1 MKIKVKGKIP
11 QQDKDDIRTLLAGF
25 KADNQHLEI
34 EKVIPILKVATTG
47 KDYKFKFKTGPNLT
61 VCEVV

>member
-11 QQDKDDIRTLLAGF
+11 QQDKNDIRTLLASF
-25 KADNQHLEI
+25 LADNQHLEI
-34 EKVIPILKVATTG
+34 EKALPVLKVAMAG

-61 VCEVV
+61 V